1 MDRYGITSDAT
12 IGNQTVSELLKK
24 GKPLSDGSVDFKT
37 LLTLAGDVAYKN
49 GDKSKSYAQT
59 QGYTNAML
67 DGKTLGSGDTLT
79 TRATKVNDG
88 AITQYPYVIGDSIT
102 IAETHGQY
110 YQLGMEQDRDIN
122 DQSDGMNDVVAWYC
136 LTDNYYKNSPNDVR
150 NNYYLYSKGNVFY
163 TGAGH
168 RRVQNDDEI
177 KLFINTIVAA
187 ANVTAVKPE
196 VNFVKTLNPAA
207 ETESTRFY
215 MTDQTSWD
223 SGEANTLEE
232 NMDFYIN
239 VRDYNMVS
247 ADLSQE
253 ELDKQEMTVQFY
265 IEDENGSVEDGCPTT
280 KKVSDITAK
289 IGSLSGYGN
298 IGTIESGSDGKFH
311 LFQNSAYA
319 LKVSDIEQYL
329 RNQNGSNG
337 YKESCKLYAKVSSTV
352 YLYGQEH
359 TSTVWSSIDLKQR
372 QLFELD

>member
-1 MDRYGITSDAT
+1 M
-12 IGNQTVSELLKK
+12 
-24 GKPLSDGSVDFKT
+24 
-37 LLTLAGDVAYKN
+37 
-49 GDKSKSYAQT
+49 
-59 QGYTNAML
+59 
-67 DGKTLGSGDTLT
+67 
-79 TRATKVNDG
+79 
-88 AITQYPYVIGDSIT
+88 
-102 IAETHGQY
+102 
-110 YQLGMEQDRDIN
+110 
-122 DQSDGMNDVVAWYC
+122 
-136 LTDNYYKNSPNDVR
+136 
-150 NNYYLYSKGNVFY
+150 
-163 TGAGH
+163 
-168 RRVQNDDEI
+168 
-177 KLFINTIVAA
+177 AA

-223 SGEANTLEE
+223 SDEANTLEE
-232 NMDFYIN
+232 NMDLYIN

-280 KKVSDITAK
+280 KNVSDITAQ

-311 LFQNSAYA
+311 LSQNSAYA

-352 YLYGQEH
+352 YLYGHEH